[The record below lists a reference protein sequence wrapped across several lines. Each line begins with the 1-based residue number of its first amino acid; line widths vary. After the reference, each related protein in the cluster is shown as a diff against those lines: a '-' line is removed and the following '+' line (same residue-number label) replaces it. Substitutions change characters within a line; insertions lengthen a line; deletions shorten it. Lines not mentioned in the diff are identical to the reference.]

1 MSRTTPPFRADH
13 VGSFLRPRRLLDA
26 RERHARGELG
36 AEALRAIEDEAI
48 RDVAQRQEE
57 VGLRGVT
64 DGEFRRTFFHVDF
77 LEQLD
82 GVAVVEG
89 SFTATF
95 RRDDGTEVGFKP
107 PTMRVTAPIRHARSI
122 QGRDFEYLNGVTSK
136 TPKVCIPSPSMMHFR
151 GGRDAISAEAYP
163 DLEAFYANLSAA
175 YREEILDLAAR
186 GCRYLQMDDTNL
198 AYLCDDQIREATR
211 ARGDDPDELPRLYCR
226 LINEA
231 IQGRPDDMAI
241 CIHLCRGNY
250 QSAWVAQGGYE
261 PVAEIL
267 YNELEIDGFFLEYD
281 DPRSGDFAPL
291 RFVPKGKT
299 VVLGIM
305 TSKHPELESKD
316 ALKRRIDEAARQM
329 PLEQLALSPQCGFSS
344 TVHGNELTE
353 ADQWQKLARV
363 VEVAQEVWPSEAG
376 EPRQLG

>member
-1 MSRTTPPFRADH
+1 MRTTPPYRADH
-13 VGSFLRPRRLLDA
+13 VGSFLRPKRLLEA
-26 RERHARGELG
+26 RERRARGEID
-36 AEALRAIEDEAI
+36 AEALRAIEDAAI
-48 RDVAQRQEE
+48 EDVVRRQEA
-57 VGLRGVT
+57 VGLRGIT

-82 GVAVVEG
+82 GVEVVEG

-107 PTMRVTAPIRHARSI
+107 PTMRVSARVRHRDSI
-122 QGRDFEYLNGVTSK
+122 QGRDFDFLKSVTGR
-136 TPKVCIPSPSMMHFR
+136 TPKVCIPSPSMLHFR
-151 GGRDAISAEAYP
+151 GGRDAISTEVYP
-163 DLEAFYANLSAA
+163 DLDAFYADLSAA
-175 YREEILDLAAR
+175 YRAEMLDLAAR

-198 AYLCDDQIREATR
+198 AYLCDDKIRAATR

-231 IQGRPDDMAI
+231 TLGRPDGMAI

-267 YNELEIDGFFLEYD
+267 FNELAIDGFFLEYD
-281 DPRSGDFAPL
+281 DQRSGDFAPL
-291 RFVPKGKT
+291 RFVPAGKT

-305 TSKHPELESKD
+305 SSKRPEIEDKD
-316 ALKRRIDEAARQM
+316 ALKRRIDEAARYV
-329 PLEQLALSPQCGFSS
+329 PLDQLCLSHQCGFSS
-344 TVHGNELTE
+344 TVHGNLLSE
-353 ADQWQKLARV
+353 ADQWQKLART
-363 VEVAQEVWPSEAG
+363 VEVAREVWG
-376 EPRQLG
+376 GV